1 MGTGMHSDRLPVWL
15 ALQPPMM
22 KIRKSG
28 LPLFLATAWCA
39 RQAMALRAVPVLAS
53 GTMPRAL
60 SLPGAPGNGARPRRW
75 VQIMRWEASGGS
87 GGRCESFLARILRA
101 ETARRP
107 LIGSWNCIGS
117 PEVTEVTTFS

>member
-1 MGTGMHSDRLPVWL
+1 MI
-15 ALQPPMM
+15 

-53 GTMPRAL
+53 GVKARAL
-60 SLPGAPGNGARPRRW
+60 SLSGAPGARPRRLE
-75 VQIMRWEASGGS
+75 QLKRWEARGET

-117 PEVTEVTTFS
+117 PEVTEVNW